1 MKQASQLV
9 NMNEHGIP
17 EARSPRRL
25 SFLKF
30 PLRYP
35 IFLLAFGPPLLRP
48 MDKYAGVDT
57 SQAHFDAWSIFQ
69 VGWLLLIA
77 LRAILRLSAVRSI
90 LLPKQTRSILK
101 YALFLGLT
109 FLASVAYSPGRIIS
123 AEYSICYFLTLI
135 CVLEFLV
142 NAYRNPPDWMQC
154 LFYLRLISLLLCAVI
169 LLCILIKPSLVLKGF
184 RVLGGSVAP
193 VDIICPVIAIISA
206 YSFLHALES
215 RVRSV
220 LFFLVGLAGTLLSQS
235 RGAEIPLLIVLAII
249 CIGSAKTS
257 KRSAYLF
264 ISGFMAFILLV
275 GAIVGTVGAGRI
287 WLVFNRGNTE
297 SFVEGSGRVG
307 SAKFVIQ
314 YCMTHPLGMG
324 YVTGLRS
331 IGKLRPDLGSHMNLS
346 HMGGADNSYMEA
358 LADSGWLG
366 LALYLLV
373 IGETVALGWHFA
385 KKHSLETLAPDREVH
400 HVIRCALLLLFY
412 CLVNGLDASEYVLP
426 LRAEFYVQNII
437 LAIILGASASMLI
450 ASRTRYA
457 FSAK

>member
-1 MKQASQLV
+1 
-9 NMNEHGIP
+9 
-17 EARSPRRL
+17 
-25 SFLKF
+25 
-30 PLRYP
+30 
-35 IFLLAFGPPLLRP
+35 
-48 MDKYAGVDT
+48 MD
-57 SQAHFDAWSIFQ
+57 
-69 VGWLLLIA
+69 L
-77 LRAILRLSAVRSI
+77 
-90 LLPKQTRSILK
+90 
-101 YALFLGLT
+101 
-109 FLASVAYSPGRIIS
+109 
-123 AEYSICYFLTLI
+123 
-135 CVLEFLV
+135 
-142 NAYRNPPDWMQC
+142 
-154 LFYLRLISLLLCAVI
+154 
-169 LLCILIKPSLVLKGF
+169 
-184 RVLGGSVAP
+184 
-193 VDIICPVIAIISA
+193 ICPVIAIISA

-249 CIGSAKTS
+249 CIGLAKTS

-297 SFVEGSGRVG
+297 SFVEGSGRVD
-307 SAKFVIQ
+307 SAKVVIQ

-331 IGKLRPDLGSHMNLS
+331 IEKLIPDQSSHMISN
-346 HMGGADNSYMEA
+346 MGGADNSYMEV

-366 LALYLLV
+366 LALYLLI

-400 HVIRCALLLLFY
+400 HAIRCALLLLFY
-412 CLVNGLDASEYVLP
+412 CLVNGMDSSEYVLP
-426 LRAEFYVQNII
+426 LRAGFYVQNII

>member
-1 MKQASQLV
+1 MKQVSQLV
-9 NMNEHGIP
+9 NTNEHGIP

-25 SFLKF
+25 SFLEF
-30 PLRYP
+30 LLRYP
-35 IFLLAFGPPLLRP
+35 IFLLAFGPPIFRP
-48 MDKYAGVDT
+48 MDKYTGFDT
-57 SQAHFDAWSIFQ
+57 SQAHFDAWSVFQ

-77 LRAILRLSAVRSI
+77 FRAILRLSATRSV
-90 LLPKQTRSILK
+90 LLPKQTGSILK

-123 AEYSICYFLTLI
+123 AEYSIIYFLTLI

-142 NAYRNPPDWMQC
+142 DAYRNPPDWMQC

-169 LLCILIKPSLVLKGF
+169 LLCILIKPSLVLAGF
-184 RVLGGSVAP
+184 RVLGGSV
-193 VDIICPVIAIISA
+193 VKMDLICPVIAIISA

-249 CIGSAKTS
+249 CIGLAKTS

-297 SFVEGSGRVG
+297 SFVEGSGRVD
-307 SAKFVIQ
+307 SAKVVIQ

-331 IGKLRPDLGSHMNLS
+331 IEKLIPDQSSHMISN
-346 HMGGADNSYMEA
+346 MGGADNSYMEV

-366 LALYLLV
+366 LALYLLI

-400 HVIRCALLLLFY
+400 HAIRCALLLLFY
-412 CLVNGLDASEYVLP
+412 CLVNGMDSSEYVLP
-426 LRAEFYVQNII
+426 LRAGFYVQNII